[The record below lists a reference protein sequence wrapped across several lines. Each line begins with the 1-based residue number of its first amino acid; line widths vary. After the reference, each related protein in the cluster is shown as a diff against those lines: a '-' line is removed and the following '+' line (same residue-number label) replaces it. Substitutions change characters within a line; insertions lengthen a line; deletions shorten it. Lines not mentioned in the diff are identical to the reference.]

1 MRGVGFVRGT
11 DSMLARVPAGSVS
24 IALMHATDWLPTC
37 AHLAKVPL
45 TGTQPLDVSRV
56 TALPLSVI
64 SRGSNCP
71 GLQPVAVHR
80 QWRADAAHLDRA
92 QRAEVPRDKNK
103 PELLPQLRRC
113 GESRRLQVALRWDAD
128 RGLAR
133 MHRRS
138 EQRAGGVHHDDADA
152 AAGATTARERHA
164 AEAVRL
170 HATRRVGT
178 GECPRSLRSKR
189 DS

>member
-56 TALPLSVI
+56 TMTLLHRQTLSVI

-80 QWRADAAHLDRA
+80 QRRADAAHLDRA

-103 PELLPQLRRC
+103 PELLPEFRGC
-113 GESRRLQVALRWDAD
+113 GESRRLQVALRWHAD

-152 AAGATTARERHA
+152 ATGATTARERHA

-170 HATRRVGT
+170 HATRRVGA
-178 GECPRSLRSKR
+178 GEYM
-189 DS
+189 